1 MLPAEA
7 DFLATSVRL
16 APPQTMPQKPIP
28 DPEDS
33 NSLAIIDG
41 ALCRVNRKGRAVTR
55 HEPIGSAVVQFLATS
70 DGRLIVRE
78 YSFGFLQGFSNLY
91 CLDRVLRLIWFA
103 ELPSETDLYAGAVT
117 EEAGVFVCTSAAG
130 VACRLDP
137 ATGNILSS
145 APAAHPIAAV
155 EVESSG

>member
-1 MLPAEA
+1 
-7 DFLATSVRL
+7 
-16 APPQTMPQKPIP
+16 MPQKPIP

-91 CLDRVLRLIWFA
+91 CLDSALRLIWFA

-117 EEAGVFVCTSAAG
+117 EEAGVFVCTSAAA

-145 APAAHPIAAV
+145 TPATRPAVAMGAP
-155 EVESSG
+155 SSV

>member
-1 MLPAEA
+1 M
-7 DFLATSVRL
+7 
-16 APPQTMPQKPIP
+16 APPQTMPKKPIP

-33 NSLAIIDG
+33 KSLAIIDG
-41 ALCRVNRKGRAVTR
+41 ALCRMNRKGGAVSR

-70 DGRLIVRE
+70 EGRLVVRE
-78 YSFGFLQGFSNLY
+78 HAFGFLQGFSNLY
-91 CLDRVLRLIWFA
+91 CLDRALRLIWFA

-117 EEAGVFVCTSAAG
+117 EEAGLLVCVSVAG

-137 ATGNILSS
+137 GTGNILSS
-145 APAAHPIAAV
+145 APAARSVAAV